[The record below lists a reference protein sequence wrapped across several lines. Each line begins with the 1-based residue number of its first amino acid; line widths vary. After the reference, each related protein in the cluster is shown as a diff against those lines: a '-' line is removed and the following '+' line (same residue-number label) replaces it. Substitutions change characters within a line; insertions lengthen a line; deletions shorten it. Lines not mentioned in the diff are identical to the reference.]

1 MKSIQRKS
9 LIYKTGVEYGDYTLN
24 HVFGCSHGCKYPCYA
39 YQMMKRFGKVVSYE
53 DWIEP
58 AIVENVMELLEKEIP
73 KYKDK
78 INMLH
83 MCFSTDPF
91 MLNQKIIID
100 TSIEILKKLNQS
112 GISCSVLT
120 KGILPQ
126 ELSELN
132 KKNEYGITLITLQE
146 EYRKVVEPG
155 ASSILDRL
163 EALKALKRKGCK
175 TWISMEPYPT
185 PNMIKQDLNEILEQV
200 AFVDKIIFGRMH
212 YNRQVSSFKGYK
224 DFYDRCVVSVISF
237 CEKNGID
244 YYIKKGTASNI
255 DVKQKAKIS

>member
-1 MKSIQRKS
+1 MKSIRRKS

-39 YQMMKRFGKVVSYE
+39 YQMMKRFGKVESYE

-78 INMLH
+78 ISMLH

-91 MLNQKIIID
+91 MLNQKTIID

-112 GISCSVLT
+112 GIICSVLT

-132 KKNEYGITLITLQE
+132 KMNEYGITLITLQE
-146 EYRKVVEPG
+146 EYRKIVEPR
-155 ASSILDRL
+155 ASSISDRL
-163 EALKALKRKGCK
+163 EALKVLKRKGCK

-185 PNMIKQDLNEILEQV
+185 PNMVKQDLNEILEQV
-200 AFVDKIIFGRMH
+200 VFVDKIIFGRMH
-212 YNRQVSSFKGYK
+212 YNKQVSSFNGYK
-224 DFYDRCVVSVISF
+224 DFYDSCVEDIISF
-237 CEKNGID
+237 CKKNGID
-244 YYIKKGTASNI
+244 YYIKKGTAFNVN
-255 DVKQKAKIS
+255 VK